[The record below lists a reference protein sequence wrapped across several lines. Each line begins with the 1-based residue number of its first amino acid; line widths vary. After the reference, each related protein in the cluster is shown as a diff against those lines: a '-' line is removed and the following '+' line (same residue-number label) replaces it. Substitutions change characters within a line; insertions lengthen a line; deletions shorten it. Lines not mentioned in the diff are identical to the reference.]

1 MNLDPYYVDFDD
13 DNRAS
18 EDVEEVLCDMAREA
32 NADSDAATRAQEEEA
47 RAEDEARRGIEEDLW
62 DRCVGNAN
70 ADHYPYPF

>member
-1 MNLDPYYVDFDD
+1 MNLDPYFVDFDD
-13 DNRAS
+13 DRAPD
-18 EDVEEVLCDMAREA
+18 DVEEVLCDMAREA
-32 NADSDAATRAQEEEA
+32 NEDADAFTRAQEDEA